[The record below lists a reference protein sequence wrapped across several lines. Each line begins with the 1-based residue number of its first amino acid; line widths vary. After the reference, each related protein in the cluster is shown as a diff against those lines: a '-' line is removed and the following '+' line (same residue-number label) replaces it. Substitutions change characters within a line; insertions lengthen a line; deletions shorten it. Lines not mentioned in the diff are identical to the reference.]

1 MTKQTNLVALDTATI
16 ITNVANVFVSVNKS
30 KDTINT
36 LIKPLQLA
44 KITMNT
50 LKQNCALSL
59 RFMAVLDDAKVAPLT
74 AKNYLAEIRSAVN
87 NGTKFSFNAAQDRA
101 RAKAKATKTT
111 APASAAPSADIEPL
125 PVNPAGTPATPPK
138 RLISMPSDAIDAIV
152 VALSNVR
159 ATCTQDTWLHVLT
172 LNPAL
177 AQFLDRANGVWKTP
191 APAPA
196 ANPATLLDR
205 IDAHLNAVGVVAEP
219 APVATK
225 AKRVRAP
232 KK

>member
-1 MTKQTNLVALDTATI
+1 MTKQTNVITLDTSTI

-30 KDTINT
+30 KDTINA

-59 RFMAVLDDAKVAPLT
+59 RFMSVLDDAKVDPKT
-74 AKNYLAEIRSAVN
+74 AKNYLSEIRSAVN

-111 APASAAPSADIEPL
+111 APASAAPSTDIEPI
-125 PVNPAGTPATPPK
+125 PANPAGTTATTPK

-191 APAPA
+191 TPEV
-196 ANPATLLDR
+196 T
-205 IDAHLNAVGVVAEP
+205 P
-219 APVATK
+219 APVAPATG
-225 AKRVRAP
+225 ASFGLG
-232 KK
+232 

>member
-1 MTKQTNLVALDTATI
+1 MTKQTNVITLDTATI

-30 KDTINT
+30 KDTINA

-59 RFMAVLDDAKVAPLT
+59 RFMSVLDDAKVDPKT
-74 AKNYLAEIRSAVN
+74 AKNYLSEIRSAVN

-111 APASAAPSADIEPL
+111 APADAAPSTDIEPI
-125 PVNPAGTPATPPK
+125 PTTPAGTTATAPK

-191 APAPA
+191 APEV
-196 ANPATLLDR
+196 T
-205 IDAHLNAVGVVAEP
+205 P

-225 AKRVRAP
+225 KTRAP

>member
-30 KDTINT
+30 KDMINE

-111 APASAAPSADIEPL
+111 APASAAPSTDIEPI
-125 PVNPAGTPATPPK
+125 PATPAGTPTPTPK
-138 RLISMPSDAIDAIV
+138 RLISMPSDAINAIV

-191 APAPA
+191 APEV
-196 ANPATLLDR
+196 
-205 IDAHLNAVGVVAEP
+205 IP
-219 APVATK
+219 APEVTSTPAKRSRK
-225 AKRVRAP
+225 AK
-232 KK
+232 

>member
-1 MTKQTNLVALDTATI
+1 MTKQTNVTTLDTATI

-59 RFMAVLDDAKVAPLT
+59 RFMAVLDDAKVSPLT

-101 RAKAKATKTT
+101 RAKAKAATTT
-111 APASAAPSADIEPL
+111 APASAAPSTAIEPL
-125 PVNPAGTPATPPK
+125 PASPAGTTTPAPK
-138 RLISMPSDAIDAIV
+138 KLINMPSDAIDAIV

-177 AQFLDRANGVWKTP
+177 AQFIDRANGVWKTP
-191 APAPA
+191 APEVTPAPA
-196 ANPATLLDR
+196 KKT
-205 IDAHLNAVGVVAEP
+205 
-219 APVATK
+219 
-225 AKRVRAP
+225 RAP

>member
-44 KITMNT
+44 KISMNT

-101 RAKAKATKTT
+101 RAKAKATK
-111 APASAAPSADIEPL
+111 ASKPVDAAPSTAIEPL
-125 PVNPAGTPATPPK
+125 PASPAGTTAPTPK
-138 RLISMPSDAIDAIV
+138 KLISMPSDAIDAIV

-177 AQFLDRANGVWKTP
+177 SQFLDRANGVWKTP
-191 APAPA
+191 AP
-196 ANPATLLDR
+196 
-205 IDAHLNAVGVVAEP
+205 VVETP
-219 APVATK
+219 APVVETPAPAKRSRK
-225 AKRVRAP
+225 AK
-232 KK
+232 

>member
-1 MTKQTNLVALDTATI
+1 MTKQTNVIAIDTATI

-30 KDTINT
+30 KDTINA
-36 LIKPLQLA
+36 LIKPLQVA

-111 APASAAPSADIEPL
+111 APADAAPSTDIEPI
-125 PVNPAGTPATPPK
+125 PTSPAGTPAPAPK

-159 ATCTQDTWLHVLT
+159 ATCTRDTWLHVLT
-172 LNPAL
+172 LYPAL

-191 APAPA
+191 APVAPA

-205 IDAHLNAVGVVAEP
+205 IDAHLKATTPVVE
-219 APVATK
+219 PVAPAKRTRK
-225 AKRVRAP
+225 AK
-232 KK
+232 

>member
-30 KDTINT
+30 KDTINA

-111 APASAAPSADIEPL
+111 APASAAPSTDIEPI
-125 PVNPAGTPATPPK
+125 PNAPAGQTQPTPK
-138 RLISMPSDAIDAIV
+138 KLISMPSDAINAIV

-191 APAPA
+191 APVAPA

-205 IDAHLNAVGVVAEP
+205 IDAHLKAT
-219 APVATK
+219 APK

>member
-1 MTKQTNLVALDTATI
+1 MSKQTNLVALDTATI
-16 ITNVANVFVSVNKS
+16 ITDVANVFVSVNKS

-50 LKQNCALSL
+50 IKQNCALSL
-59 RFMAVLDDAKVAPLT
+59 RFMSVLDDAKVSPLT

-87 NGTKFSFNAAQDRA
+87 NGTKFSFNAAQERA
-101 RAKAKATKTT
+101 RAKAKTEK
-111 APASAAPSADIEPL
+111 ASKPVDAAPTGIEPL
-125 PVNPAGTPATPPK
+125 PASPAGTPATAPK

-159 ATCTQDTWLHVLT
+159 ATCTQETWLHVLT

-177 AQFLDRANGVWKTP
+177 AQFLDRANGVWKAPVVETPAPVVETP
-191 APAPA
+191 APAK
-196 ANPATLLDR
+196 R
-205 IDAHLNAVGVVAEP
+205 SR
-219 APVATK
+219 K
-225 AKRVRAP
+225 AK
-232 KK
+232 

>member
-1 MTKQTNLVALDTATI
+1 MTKQTNVITLDTATI

-101 RAKAKATKTT
+101 REKAKATKTS
-111 APASAAPSADIEPL
+111 APASAAPSTAIEPIS
-125 PVNPAGTPATPPK
+125 NAPAGTPAPAPK
-138 RLISMPSDAIDAIV
+138 KLISMPSDAIDAIV

-191 APAPA
+191 AP
-196 ANPATLLDR
+196 
-205 IDAHLNAVGVVAEP
+205 VVETP
-219 APVATK
+219 APVTP
-225 AKRVRAP
+225 AKKTRAP

>member
-1 MTKQTNLVALDTATI
+1 MNTKSNVVTLDTATI

-44 KITMNT
+44 NITMNT

-59 RFMAVLDDAKVAPLT
+59 RFMAVLEDAKVSPLT

-101 RAKAKATKTT
+101 RAKVKATTT
-111 APASAAPSADIEPL
+111 AKPVDVAPNTTIEPV
-125 PVNPAGTPATPPK
+125 PATPAGTTATTPK

-159 ATCTQDTWLHVLT
+159 STCTQDTWLHVLT

-191 APAPA
+191 TP
-196 ANPATLLDR
+196 
-205 IDAHLNAVGVVAEP
+205 VVEA
-219 APVATK
+219 VATK
-225 AKRVRAP
+225 KARAP

>member
-1 MTKQTNLVALDTATI
+1 MTKQTNIVTLDTATI

-101 RAKAKATKTT
+101 RAKAKATKTSK
-111 APASAAPSADIEPL
+111 PVDAAPSTDIEPI
-125 PVNPAGTPATPPK
+125 PNAPAGTTTPAPK
-138 RLISMPSDAIDAIV
+138 KLINMPSDAIDAIV

-191 APAPA
+191 
-196 ANPATLLDR
+196 
-205 IDAHLNAVGVVAEP
+205 E
-219 APVATK
+219 PVAVVEPVAPK

>member
-1 MTKQTNLVALDTATI
+1 MTKQTNVITLDTATI

-30 KDTINT
+30 KDTINE

-50 LKQNCALSL
+50 LHQNCALSL
-59 RFMAVLDDAKVAPLT
+59 RFMAVLDDAKVLPDT
-74 AKNYLAEIRSAVN
+74 AKNYLSEIRSAVN

-101 RAKAKATKTT
+101 RAKAKATK
-111 APASAAPSADIEPL
+111 ASKPASAAPSTDIEPL
-125 PVNPAGTPATPPK
+125 PVTPAGTPTPTPK

-191 APAPA
+191 APEV
-196 ANPATLLDR
+196 T
-205 IDAHLNAVGVVAEP
+205 P
-219 APVATK
+219 APVAPAKRSRK
-225 AKRVRAP
+225 AK
-232 KK
+232 

>member
-30 KDTINT
+30 KDTINA

-111 APASAAPSADIEPL
+111 APADAAPSTDIEPI
-125 PVNPAGTPATPPK
+125 PTSPAGTTATPPK
-138 RLISMPSDAIDAIV
+138 RLINMPSDAIDAIV

-177 AQFLDRANGVWKTP
+177 AQFIDRANGVWNHA
-191 APAPA
+191 APTAP
-196 ANPATLLDR
+196 
-205 IDAHLNAVGVVAEP
+205 VAEP
-219 APVATK
+219 VAPK